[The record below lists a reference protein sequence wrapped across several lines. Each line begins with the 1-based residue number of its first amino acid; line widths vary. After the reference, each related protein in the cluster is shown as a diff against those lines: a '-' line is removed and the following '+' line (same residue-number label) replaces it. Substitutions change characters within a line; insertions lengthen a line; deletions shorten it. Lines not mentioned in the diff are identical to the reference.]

1 MASQGTEPK
10 PIGHYCG
17 LVAVPMCKTSTIAV
31 IGGLQNEDCSIL
43 GSQLDPSLAENNLV
57 TTE

>member
-1 MASQGTEPK
+1 MASQGKEPK
-10 PIGHYCG
+10 PIRHYCG
-17 LVAVPMCKTSTIAV
+17 LVAVPICNTSTIAV
-31 IGGLQNEDCSIL
+31 IGGLQNKDCSIL